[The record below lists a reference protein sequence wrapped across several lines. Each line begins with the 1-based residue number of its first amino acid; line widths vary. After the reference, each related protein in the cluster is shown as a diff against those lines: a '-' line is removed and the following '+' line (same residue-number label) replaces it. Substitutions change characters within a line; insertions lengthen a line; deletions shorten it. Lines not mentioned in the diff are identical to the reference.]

1 MNTALVNQL
10 TEIAFDIFNN
20 VGSGYNEVI
29 YHNAFEVGL
38 RLKGIRYQS
47 EVIVPVFYNGHNIGH
62 GRIDLLIDNAL
73 IIELK
78 AIGNFNGDTANI
90 QIKNY
95 MKQYS
100 IKDGLVINFG
110 QPNKATTGELN
121 VRYIFKESETIP
133 IRTFNYTNGTF
144 LENNQMVIQ

>member
-1 MNTALVNQL
+1 MNTVLVNQL
-10 TEIAFDIFNN
+10 TEIAVDIFNN
-20 VGSGYNEVI
+20 VGPGYNEVI

-38 RLKGIRYQS
+38 RLKGVRYQS
-47 EVIVPVFYNGHNIGH
+47 EVIVPVFYNAHNIGH
-62 GRIDLLIDNAL
+62 GRIDLLIDNSL

-110 QPNKATTGELN
+110 QPNKASTGELN
-121 VRYIFKESETIP
+121 VRYIFKESETLP

-144 LENNQMVIQ
+144 LENNQMVIE

>member
-10 TEIAFDIFNN
+10 TEIAVDIFNT

-38 RLKGIRYQS
+38 RLRGIRYQS
-47 EVIVPVFYNGHNIGH
+47 EVIVPIFYNRHNIGH
-62 GRIDLLIDNAL
+62 GRIDLLIDNNL

-78 AIGNFNGDTANI
+78 AIGNFNGDTANT

-110 QPNKATTGELN
+110 QANKSNSGELN
-121 VRYIFKESETIP
+121 IRYIFKESETMP
-133 IRTFNYTNGTF
+133 VKTFNYTNGSF